1 MKSVFDIYKEC
12 PHCGEGQSFNVQNF
26 ISGKQSYDRQMG
38 KEVVY
43 DIEGHFVCRKCSWD
57 GTLRGTI
64 AEYPENTQ
72 SYEDISLN

>member
-1 MKSVFDIYKEC
+1 MNLC
-12 PHCGEGQSFNVQNF
+12 
-26 ISGKQSYDRQMG
+26 YDRQMG

-43 DIEGHFVCRKCSWD
+43 DIEGHFVCRKCSWH